1 MVNLHIYRSEEVIET
16 DRKVPKEIIETEIYY
31 ENSLFSLYP
40 PLAQRPWA
48 EGRST
53 EARGSEAVGAEWP
66 WPYSLYHRLS
76 HSRGS
81 FTRDFKAVAKR
92 ENLIW
97 WSKQEG
103 NNLTVPIIRSRWVNC
118 FTVSSYRLS
127 TVKHIMNRRKWV
139 CRDYIMGS
147 VLRITSR
154 SGTTITTQ
162 QIDGP
167 WWLKDNR
174 ILETLGRLHLTPPAV
189 FYDL

>member
-1 MVNLHIYRSEEVIET
+1 MACVPLLPRHPKGPWL
-16 DRKVPKEIIETEIYY
+16 DPKERGGRVTSGEGSQPVGLETAWSGYQWTESRHGRGTRGTTRKMKGNFYYIII
-31 ENSLFSLYP
+31 

-103 NNLTVPIIRSRWVNC
+103 NNLTVPIIRSGW
-118 FTVSSYRLS
+118 
-127 TVKHIMNRRKWV
+127 
-139 CRDYIMGS
+139 G
-147 VLRITSR
+147 
-154 SGTTITTQ
+154 
-162 QIDGP
+162 
-167 WWLKDNR
+167 
-174 ILETLGRLHLTPPAV
+174 
-189 FYDL
+189 